1 MKTRMLLLLGCML
14 MLSSNAHATSR
25 EMWVWKDANG
35 VTHYSD
41 VPAPG
46 AKRITIA
53 GSSPGAP
60 PPPATT
66 TSDEG
71 ATRSEQPPVTL
82 QYDSL
87 GFTVPE
93 EGATFFAADASIE
106 VRVTS
111 SPMLAKGDR
120 LLVYLDGRQVDAAE
134 NSYQHMLTGLDRG
147 VHMLTA
153 VILDQQG
160 NEKISSAPRNFS
172 VRIDAVDNPRNVGP
186 ALKPQPTPRPAP
198 TPAPAPP
205 KSNK

>member
-1 MKTRMLLLLGCML
+1 MKTRMLLLLGCTL
-14 MLSSNAHATSR
+14 MLSSNVQATSR

-53 GSSPGAP
+53 GSSPGSP

-71 ATRSEQPPVTL
+71 ATRPERAPVTV

-106 VRVTS
+106 VQVTS
-111 SPMLAKGDR
+111 NPMLAKGDR

-172 VRIDAVDNPRNVGP
+172 VRIDAADNPRNVGP
-186 ALKPQPTPRPAP
+186 ALKPQPAPRPAP